1 MIKMCRVG
9 SVEENCVLSDC
20 RGLAEASDL
29 CSDSSQWPA
38 ELECLESTTR
48 VGAGRAFSEEVI
60 AFTSDNEPYSVQAVI
75 EPQWGSAGINMII
88 SVMLEYNITDRLNM
102 TTRISNL
109 GKLSQQAN

>member
-9 SVEENCVLSDC
+9 SVEENCVLSDS

-29 CSDSSQWPA
+29 CSDSSHWPA

-75 EPQWGSAGINMII
+75 ELQWGSAGINMII
-88 SVMLEYNITDRLNM
+88 SVGVQHYR
-102 TTRISNL
+102 
-109 GKLSQQAN
+109 